1 MAASEIRQPQDPEL
15 RGFSDNSEDVDFQ
28 SISSAAGLEGTGV
41 PLNTP
46 WTFWLDRSIP
56 NSTAAQVEANLQKIY
71 TVSTVESFWAV
82 YNNIPD
88 VDRLA
93 YRFSYHLMRNKIKPM
108 WEDPSNASGGD
119 WKFKVPKDQTG
130 KAWKELLLATIGERF
145 SSCISPDDEIC
156 GVSVSIRN
164 LDVDIIQVW
173 NRKAGLND
181 MEINK
186 VIDMVKEILQG
197 IEIKTHFYKSHQQHH
212 AFEHGQRL

>member
-1 MAASEIRQPQDPEL
+1 MAASEISQRQDSEL
-15 RGFSDNSEDVDFQ
+15 RGFSDSSEDVHFKTIPSTVD
-28 SISSAAGLEGTGV
+28 LESTGV

-56 NSTAAQVEANLQKIY
+56 NSTAAQVEANLQNIY

-88 VDRLA
+88 VDKLA
-93 YRFSYHLMRNKIKPM
+93 YRFSYHLMRNDIKPM

-119 WKFKVPKDQTG
+119 WKFKVPKEQTG
-130 KAWKELLLATIGERF
+130 RAWKELLLATIGERF
-145 SSCISPDDEIC
+145 SDCISPEDEIC

-164 LDVDIIQVW
+164 LDVDILQVW
-173 NRKAGLND
+173 NKKAGLND
-181 MEINK
+181 SEINR
-186 VIDMVKEILQG
+186 VVAMVKDILQG

-212 AFEHGQRL
+212 AFERGQKK